1 MRWLH
6 FGVPSK
12 IMSAKLLSIVALS
25 ASALLLA
32 NDSASRF
39 SVAPHLSTLSHS
51 QTSKLR
57 RPLTPQGVAHLRSEL
72 AALES
77 MGVGENARAPHAREA
92 QELYAPLD
100 DSLVWFGDTQPTA
113 EALQIIEELKHADE
127 KGLRDEDYDGPLWDT
142 RLEEFAGSKSSSET
156 DEIDFDVELTVSTM
170 RFLSDLHLGRVNPR
184 VLHFQIATGD
194 KSIDLS
200 EFLRNQLIHTNDVHT
215 VVQSVEPKFLAYR
228 RTLRALHNYLEL
240 ARTDDG
246 ELLPLPRKAILAGET
261 YSGVP
266 RLARLLQSLGDLS
279 SSHKNDRELYDSE
292 LAQAVMHFQQ
302 RHGLEPNGHLDT
314 RTLTELNTRLG
325 SRVLQLQLTLER
337 WRWLPQNFSQPPI
350 VVNIPEFRLYAI
362 SEDHRVALA
371 MNIVV
376 GRAYHHETPV
386 FTSDIQSV
394 IFRPH
399 WNVPLT
405 IQKNELVPQLAKHP
419 NYLTE
424 NSYEILDTRGRVI
437 MNFEND
443 QKSANKLRSGE
454 WLLRQR
460 PGPGNSLG
468 LIKFELP
475 NPYDVYL
482 HGTPAPELFARSR
495 RDFSHGCIRV
505 EDPTALA
512 VWILR
517 GDPEW
522 AEERV
527 RSAMNGDD
535 TLRVNLQKP
544 IPAWILYGTAIVQED
559 GQVHFLKDIYGH
571 DAALENAL
579 EQRNSRTTR

>member
-25 ASALLLA
+25 TCALLLA
-32 NDSASRF
+32 HDSASRF
-39 SVAPHLSTLSHS
+39 SVAPHLSTQSHS
-51 QTSKLR
+51 QSNKLR

-72 AALES
+72 AELES
-77 MGVGENARAPHAREA
+77 MEVRENARAPHAREA
-92 QELYAPLD
+92 QELYAALD

-127 KGLRDEDYDGPLWDT
+127 KGLRVEDYDGPLCDT
-142 RLEEFAGSKSSSET
+142 RLGAFAGSKSSSET
-156 DEIDFDVELTVSTM
+156 DEIDFEVALTVSTM

-184 VLHFQIATGD
+184 ALHFQIATGD
-194 KSIDLS
+194 KSMDLS

-215 VVQSVEPKFLAYR
+215 VVQSVEPKFLAYG
-228 RTLRALHNYLEL
+228 RTLQALHTYLEL
-240 ARTDDG
+240 ARTDDR
-246 ELLPLPRKAILAGET
+246 EVLAFPRKAIRAGET

-266 RLARLLQSLGDLS
+266 RLARLLQSLGDLGS
-279 SSHKNDRELYDSE
+279 PRKNDRQLYDSE
-292 LAQAVMHFQQ
+292 LAQGVVHFQQ
-302 RHGLEPNGHLDT
+302 RHGLEPNGHLDI
-314 RTLTELNTRLG
+314 RTLTELNTPLAR
-325 SRVLQLQLTLER
+325 RVLQLQLTLER
-337 WRWLPQNFSQPPI
+337 WRWLPQTFSQPPI

-362 SEDHRVALA
+362 SEDHRVALS

-394 IFRPH
+394 IFRPY

-419 NYLTE
+419 NYLIE

-482 HGTPAPELFARSR
+482 HGTPAPELFARFR

-522 AEERV
+522 TEERV

-544 IPAWILYGTAIVQED
+544 IPAWILYETAIVQED

>member
-1 MRWLH
+1 
-6 FGVPSK
+6 
-12 IMSAKLLSIVALS
+12 
-25 ASALLLA
+25 
-32 NDSASRF
+32 
-39 SVAPHLSTLSHS
+39 
-51 QTSKLR
+51 
-57 RPLTPQGVAHLRSEL
+57 
-72 AALES
+72 
-77 MGVGENARAPHAREA
+77 
-92 QELYAPLD
+92 
-100 DSLVWFGDTQPTA
+100 LVWFGDTQPTA
-113 EALQIIEELKHADE
+113 EALAIIEELKHADE
-127 KGLRDEDYDGPLWDT
+127 KGLRVENYDGPLWDARLAAFT
-142 RLEEFAGSKSSSET
+142 RSESPSET
-156 DEIDFDVELTVSTM
+156 DAIDFDAALTISTM

-184 VLHFQIATGD
+184 ALHFQIATGD

-228 RTLRALHNYLEL
+228 RTLQALHTYLGL

-246 ELLPLPRKAILAGET
+246 QVLPLPRKAIRAGET

-266 RLARLLQSLGDLS
+266 RLAGLLQSLGDLGTL
-279 SSHKNDRELYDSE
+279 HKNARNLYDSE
-292 LAQAVMHFQQ
+292 LAQAVMRFQQ

-314 RTLTELNTRLG
+314 RTLAELNTPLG
-325 SRVLQLQLTLER
+325 RRVLQLQLTLER

-350 VVNIPEFRLYAI
+350 VVNIPEFRVYAI

-394 IFRPH
+394 IFRPY

-405 IQKNELVPQLAKHP
+405 IQRNELVPEIKKHP

-424 NSYEILDTRGRVI
+424 NSYEILDTRGHVI
-437 MNFEND
+437 VNFEDNQEQVD
-443 QKSANKLRSGE
+443 KLRSGE

-517 GDPEW
+517 GNPGW
-522 AEERV
+522 TEERI
-527 RSAMNGDD
+527 RSAMNGED
-535 TLRVNLQKP
+535 TLHVNLQKP

-559 GQVHFLKDIYGH
+559 GEVHFLKDIYGH

>member
-6 FGVPSK
+6 FGVPTK
-12 IMSAKLLSIVALS
+12 IMSAKLFSIVALS
-25 ASALLLA
+25 ASALL

-39 SVAPHLSTLSHS
+39 PVATHPSTLSHFHS
-51 QTSKLR
+51 KKLR
-57 RPLTPQGVAHLRSEL
+57 RQLTPQGVAHLRSEL

-77 MGVGENARAPHAREA
+77 MEIGENARAAHAREA
-92 QELYAPLD
+92 QELYAALD

-113 EALQIIEELKHADE
+113 EALAIIEELKHADE
-127 KGLRDEDYDGPLWDT
+127 IGLRVENYDGPLWDARLAAFT
-142 RLEEFAGSKSSSET
+142 RSESPSET
-156 DEIDFDVELTVSTM
+156 DAIDFDAALTISTM

-184 VLHFQIATGD
+184 ALHFQIATGD

-228 RTLRALHNYLEL
+228 RTLQALHTYLGL

-246 ELLPLPRKAILAGET
+246 QVLPLPRKAIRAGET

-266 RLARLLQSLGDLS
+266 RLAGLLQSLGDLGTL
-279 SSHKNDRELYDSE
+279 HKNARNLYDSE
-292 LAQAVMHFQQ
+292 LAQAVMRFQQ

-314 RTLTELNTRLG
+314 RTLAELNTPLG
-325 SRVLQLQLTLER
+325 RRVLQLQLTLER

-350 VVNIPEFRLYAI
+350 VVNIPEFRVYAI

-394 IFRPH
+394 IFRPY

-405 IQKNELVPQLAKHP
+405 IQRNELVPEIKKHP

-424 NSYEILDTRGRVI
+424 NSYEILDTRGHVI
-437 MNFEND
+437 VNFEDNQEQVD
-443 QKSANKLRSGE
+443 KLRSGE

-517 GDPEW
+517 GNPGW
-522 AEERV
+522 TEERI
-527 RSAMNGDD
+527 RSAMNGED
-535 TLRVNLQKP
+535 TLHVNLQKP

-559 GQVHFLKDIYGH
+559 GEVHFLKDIYGH

>member
-1 MRWLH
+1 
-6 FGVPSK
+6 
-12 IMSAKLLSIVALS
+12 MSAKLLSIVALS

-32 NDSASRF
+32 NDSARRF
-39 SVAPHLSTLSHS
+39 SVVPHLSTLSHS
-51 QTSKLR
+51 QTNKLR

-77 MGVGENARAPHAREA
+77 MEVGENARAPHAREA
-92 QELYAPLD
+92 QELYAALD
-100 DSLVWFGDTQPTA
+100 DSLVWFGDTQATA
-113 EALQIIEELKHADE
+113 EALQIIEELKHANE
-127 KGLRDEDYDGPLWDT
+127 KGLRVGDYDGPLWDT
-142 RLEEFAGSKSSSET
+142 RLEEFTGSKSSSET
-156 DEIDFDVELTVSTM
+156 DEIDFDVALTVSTM

-184 VLHFQIATGD
+184 ALHFQIATGD
-194 KSIDLS
+194 KSMDLS

-246 ELLPLPRKAILAGET
+246 ELLPLPRKAIRAGET

-266 RLARLLQSLGDLS
+266 RLTRLLQSLGDLGTL
-279 SSHKNDRELYDSE
+279 HKNDRNLYDPKLVE
-292 LAQAVMHFQQ
+292 AVVHFQQ

-314 RTLTELNTRLG
+314 RTLTELNTPLGRRL
-325 SRVLQLQLTLER
+325 LQLQLTLER

-376 GRAYHHETPV
+376 GRAYRHETPV
-386 FTSDIQSV
+386 FTSDIESV
-394 IFRPH
+394 IFRPY
-399 WNVPLT
+399 WNVPLR
-405 IQKNELVPQLAKHP
+405 IQRNELLPEIKKHP
-419 NYLTE
+419 SYLTE

-437 MNFEND
+437 LNFEND
-443 QKSANKLRSGE
+443 PKSANKMRSGE
-454 WLLRQR
+454 WRLRQR
-460 PGPGNSLG
+460 SGPGNSLG

-517 GDPEW
+517 GNPGWTED
-522 AEERV
+522 RI

-544 IPAWILYGTAIVQED
+544 IPAWILYGTAVVQED
-559 GQVHFLKDIYGH
+559 GEVHFLKDIYGH